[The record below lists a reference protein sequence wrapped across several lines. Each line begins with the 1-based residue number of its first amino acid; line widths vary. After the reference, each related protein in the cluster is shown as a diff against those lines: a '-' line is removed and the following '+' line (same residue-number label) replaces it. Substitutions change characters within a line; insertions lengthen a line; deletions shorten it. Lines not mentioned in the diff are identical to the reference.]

1 MSNTTNEPS
10 FWYGNIADDHN
21 GHQGA
26 GYTPEAAQAALE
38 QAQRD
43 DVPSAEYKSI
53 TEMIINNER
62 PL

>member
-1 MSNTTNEPS
+1 MPTTNEHS
-10 FWYGNIADDHN
+10 FWYDNIADDHQ

-26 GYTPEAAQAALE
+26 GYTPEAAQQALE

-43 DVPSAEYKSI
+43 NVPSAEYKSI
-53 TEMIINNER
+53 TGEIINNDK

>member
-1 MSNTTNEPS
+1 MSTTNEPS
-10 FWYGNIADDHN
+10 PWYGYVADDHD

-26 GYTPEAAQAALE
+26 GYTPEAAQEALE

-53 TEMIINNER
+53 TGEIINNDR

>member
-1 MSNTTNEPS
+1 MSKTTVTPS
-10 FWYGNIADDHN
+10 MWYGYIADDHN

-26 GYTPEAAQAALE
+26 GSTPEAAQQALE

-43 DVPSAEYKSI
+43 NVPSAEHKAL
-53 TEMIINNER
+53 TGLIINNKR

>member
-1 MSNTTNEPS
+1 MSTTNEHS

-26 GYTPEAAQAALE
+26 GYSPEAAQEALE

-43 DVPSAEYKSI
+43 DVPSAEYKGI
-53 TEMIINNER
+53 TGQIINNDKS
-62 PL
+62 L